1 LVLEGFMINTLKI
14 DACAQPDAAGGHS
27 RVIEI
32 GETTNIVDSN
42 NIKNII
48 NSDTRLQIRLIIQR
62 VSG

>member
-1 LVLEGFMINTLKI
+1 MINTLKI

-48 NSDTRLQIRLIIQR
+48 IIKIELYY
-62 VSG
+62 